1 MEALLAVEGS
11 GRTAMGELR
20 HLLGLLAPAGDPGPG
35 GEEAMLVPQPGLE
48 QVGALVDRVRA
59 AGLAA
64 ELVTEGARDVPP
76 GVDLA
81 AYRVVQEALTNVIK
95 HAGEARAV
103 VRLVYGERELVITV
117 TDDGSPAGH
126 RPPGSRGPGGRGLI
140 GLRERLGLYGGELDA
155 GPRPGG
161 GWRVRA
167 SFPLEYQVA

>member
-1 MEALLAVEGS
+1 
-11 GRTAMGELR
+11 MGELR

-35 GEEAMLVPQPGLE
+35 GEEAVLVPQPGLG
-48 QVGALVDRVRA
+48 QAGALVDRVRA
-59 AGLAA
+59 AGLPA
-64 ELVTEGARDVPP
+64 ELVTEGAGVLPP

-95 HAGEARAV
+95 HAAGARTV
-103 VRLVYGERELVITV
+103 VRLVYGGHGLVITV
-117 TDDGSPAGH
+117 TDDGGPAGYG
-126 RPPGSRGPGGRGLI
+126 PPGPGGRGLI

-167 SFPLEYQVA
+167 SFPLEPAPEYQVT